1 MKARLEALSARWRH
15 SRQFDRGKP
24 ALLPAQQCYLK
35 CAVDCDCDWIN
46 GLAVR
51 RVHVRA
57 PYYPSI
63 VSRMR
68 DLQISASESSA
79 AGSTYPCRCTL
90 ETTYPFHSLVEDCF
104 RKARIDW
111 FKLKRVPSVWEEL
124 SCEPHRRPCAHV
136 LVARIAR

>member
-1 MKARLEALSARWRH
+1 MVSKEDEE
-15 SRQFDRGKP
+15 FDQPEIKN
-24 ALLPAQQCYLK
+24 
-35 CAVDCDCDWIN
+35 VDDE
-46 GLAVR
+46 
-51 RVHVRA
+51 
-57 PYYPSI
+57 P
-63 VSRMR
+63 
-68 DLQISASESSA
+68 DLSASESSA